1 MGLTHY
7 PILTSQTLPYTAI
20 DSMNKACPV
29 AGKIQQRPLAS
40 SQALAKPIRST
51 KTGLVQCGTQ
61 SLANV
66 QTLIA
71 LGAAVAFLFTLSAI
85 RKSKTRGSDRTPK

>member
-1 MGLTHY
+1 
-7 PILTSQTLPYTAI
+7 
-20 DSMNKACPV
+20 V
-29 AGKIQQRPLAS
+29 AGKIQQRSLAS
-40 SQALAKPIRST
+40 SQALAKPLRST

-71 LGAAVAFLFTLSAI
+71 LGAAAAFLFTFSAI
-85 RKSKTRGSDRTPK
+85 GKSKTRGSDRTPK